1 MSENLDIFRKCP
13 NRLNLLQGVCVQTP
27 GTVARKPNSKIEFFY
42 PKVATF
48 DLKPIKFKNI
58 VLFPLIFMQTGT
70 YREQIHLTEEIFGTA
85 LTSYRLNR
93 IKQEYSAKLSSLDQT
108 KEKKI
113 EYVTKSIEDQIV
125 F

>member
-13 NRLNLLQGVCVQTP
+13 NHLNLLQGVCVQTP
-27 GTVARKPNSKIEFFY
+27 GIVACKPNSKIEFFD

-58 VLFPLIFMQTGT
+58 VLFPLIFMQNGT